1 MMKDKEYEKDTAE
14 ANLKINEIFYEGNVD
29 LDKTLK
35 GRSEAEIASIK
46 MDHIFY
52 DEQEQP
58 VENVNPGFTDSH
70 PWHWNP

>member
-1 MMKDKEYEKDTAE
+1 MKEYEKDTAE

-35 GRSEAEIASIK
+35 GRSDAEIANIK
-46 MDHIFY
+46 MDQFY

-70 PWHWNP
+70 LWHWNP